1 MAPDL
6 EDRVPREIL
15 EALIEEGT
23 EAFRKVMEKLLN
35 LAMGLERS
43 EFLGA
48 DPYERTSRRRG
59 HANGYKDKKIATRVG
74 ELRLKISQVR
84 GLSFYPRSLGKRLP
98 LREGTEAGRRRDVRH
113 GRLDTQS
120 Q

>member
-15 EALIEEGT
+15 EALIQEGT
-23 EAFRKVMEKLLN
+23 EAFRKVLEKLLN

-48 DPYERTSRRRG
+48 DTRERASDGATPTVTRTRRSP
-59 HANGYKDKKIATRVG
+59 RVW
-74 ELRLKISQVR
+74 ES
-84 GLSFYPRSLGKRLP
+84 S
-98 LREGTEAGRRRDVRH
+98 D
-113 GRLDTQS
+113 
-120 Q
+120 